1 MGIMKFYAK
10 AMHYY
15 LELLTSV
22 WVIFSKYFEMN
33 DLGSS
38 CDWYTLSFYHLVVR
52 TAVI

>member
-1 MGIMKFYAK
+1 MEFYTK

-38 CDWYTLSFYHLVVR
+38 CDLCTLSFHHLVLR
-52 TAVI
+52 TAVHT